1 MPMLIN
7 SRNLYVEAHG
17 PETGPPVVLLHH
29 GLGST
34 RAWRRQIPVLAEAG
48 YHVIAYD
55 RWGYGKSESRPDLN
69 APGFED
75 DLDDLHRLLEI
86 FDLPTVMLIG
96 HSDGGTIALYYAMQY
111 PEKVAALVTVAAH
124 IYLEPKMEP
133 GIQGIRQTFEG
144 DPRFRDGLHRLHGD
158 KFELVFFNWFD
169 GWHTPKALAWDL
181 RPHLPEIACPTLVI
195 QGEDDEHATPQHA
208 HDVAEGIPDAEL
220 WLVPGAK
227 HMLPQ
232 DSPEVLNLK
241 LLEFLRVT
249 CQIKK

>member
-1 MPMLIN
+1 
-7 SRNLYVEAHG
+7 
-17 PETGPPVVLLHH
+17 
-29 GLGST
+29 
-34 RAWRRQIPVLAEAG
+34 
-48 YHVIAYD
+48 
-55 RWGYGKSESRPDLN
+55 
-69 APGFED
+69 
-75 DLDDLHRLLEI
+75 
-86 FDLPTVMLIG
+86 MLIG

-158 KFELVFFNWFD
+158 KFESVFFNWFD

-232 DSPEVLNLK
+232 DSPEVFNLK
-241 LLEFLRVT
+241 LLEFLRAT